1 MAITVTRLHKDE
13 HLSGGA
19 ALAMDSFDGLHLGQV
34 QIIEDARV
42 HALKIGAPLA
52 VLSYEPSPF
61 RLMNPHMGPLS
72 IITRDQEIE
81 FLSRIGV
88 DILYILTFDFTI
100 MRMSHSEFSRDI
112 LHNALGVRHISAPA
126 WIAYGKD
133 RLGRQGDLRSE
144 GERYGFSVSAVD
156 ASPAADGAVISTHGI
171 RDLISQGRMDE
182 VVSQLG
188 RPYAIKGSVQHG
200 AKLGR
205 TIGFPTAN
213 IALSDYVRPAAGIY
227 ASISQLQDGRR
238 IPGLSYIARPARAI
252 TKSIAVGDRNAG
264 RRAES
269 RGRGLDG
276 ERSGHQLRTV
286 DPCPYRRS
294 SRWRTGRLDPRR
306 TISNARIRS
315 RHEPEFFLARRHA
328 RNSARHH
335 RSRPRPEVKR

>member
-19 ALAMDSFDGLHLGQV
+19 ALAMDSFDVLHLGQV

-238 IPGLSYIARPARAI
+238 IPGLSYI
-252 TKSIAVGDRNAG
+252 G
-264 RRAES
+264 RRP
-269 RGRGLDG
+269 
-276 ERSGHQLRTV
+276 TV
-286 DPCPYRRS
+286 DFGEERLEVFLFDFDADIYGQQLDTELIKFMRPDERFPNLEAMQVQMEADRRM
-294 SRWRTGRLDPRR
+294 GRLIALKALESG
-306 TISNARIRS
+306 TLS
-315 RHEPEFFLARRHA
+315 L
-328 RNSARHH
+328 
-335 RSRPRPEVKR
+335 